1 MRARPN
7 AAAAP
12 ATVSGEPAPHDAT
25 GSVREGE
32 APRPRPASQ
41 ETCPD
46 THPTDARGARRCG
59 LSAAVT
65 RNAVPVRT
73 APGRRPDPCASRRAS
88 PFSPPPPRRRPRP
101 SSCRTSSSRPT
112 ARPRPPRPPAPPSRS
127 STAAELEADGRPFV
141 LDALS
146 DLPGVTVDQS
156 GPPGTFSGFAV
167 RGAPARYVRV
177 LVDGIEVS
185 DPTGT
190 QVAASLSNLLVDDVS
205 RIEVLKGSQSA
216 LYGGQAVGGVIDIT
230 SPRAEVDGLANYVLL
245 EGGSYDSFR
254 GSYTATGRNERGE
267 FAMTI
272 ARLQTDGFSSAEEAD
287 GNPEPDG
294 YETTRVSATGTL
306 YLTDRLSL
314 FGSAFQQA
322 ESGGFDGFDPATF
335 APADAPNTL
344 RHRQLGP
351 ARRPRPRRPRRPA
364 REPRRRLPLFDRPR
378 LARAVGPLHLFGRPD
393 PRRVP
398 RPVPPVRRAELAVRR
413 RLDPRGKQ
421 DRRARS
427 PARRRPNR
435 TTTPASSARRSGSPS
450 DPLTLTLALRYDE
463 HSEFGGFPTGR
474 VSAAYAVAADTVLRG
489 SAGTG
494 FRAPSNF
501 ELFDP
506 TYGNPDL
513 DPETSQSADL
523 GIEQGFAGGRGTVTA
538 TLFWLQIDDLIDFDL
553 VTSGYIQTDGTADS
567 RGLELSAAYDLTDAP
582 DARRRLHLHR
592 RPRRLRR
599 RPRCASRATTSS
611 SSSPAT
617 SPSAPA
623 STSASATP
631 PTSPTSPSP
640 PARPSSRPI
649 PSSTPASPMPSP
661 RTPSSTSG
669 PRTSPTPSTRPS
681 RATRPPTSRS
691 TSA

>member
-1 MRARPN
+1 MRLAPSL
-7 AAAAP
+7 ALLATAAP
-12 ATVSGEPAPHDAT
+12 AAAQTIVLPDIIVSANRTPTAAEAT
-25 GSVREGE
+25 GSTV
-32 APRPRPASQ
+32 S
-41 ETCPD
+41 
-46 THPTDARGARRCG
+46 
-59 LSAAVT
+59 V
-65 RNAVPVRT
+65 V
-73 APGRRPDPCASRRAS
+73 
-88 PFSPPPPRRRPRP
+88 
-101 SSCRTSSSRPT
+101 
-112 ARPRPPRPPAPPSRS
+112 
-127 STAAELEADGRPFV
+127 TAAELEADGRPFV
-141 LDALS
+141 LDALA

-245 EGGSYDSFR
+245 EGGSFDSFR

-335 APADAPNTL
+335 APADAPNTYDTDSWGL
-344 RHRQLGP
+344 RAGLDLAALGGRLTNRVAVSYYSIDRDSREQSGLFTYSGDRTRAEYLGHYRQSDALSWQLG
-351 ARRPRPRRPRRPA
+351 ADWT
-364 REPRRRLPLFDRPR
+364 REESKTSSPFAGASPTESNDDT
-378 LARAVGPLHLFGRPD
+378 GIFGQ
-393 PRRVP
+393 
-398 RPVPPVRRAELAVRR
+398 ALW
-413 RLDPRGKQ
+413 Q
-421 DRRARS
+421 
-427 PARRRPNR
+427 
-435 TTTPASSARRSGSPS
+435 PS
-450 DPLTLTLALRYDE
+450 DPLTLTFALRYDE

-567 RGLELSAAYDLTDAP
+567 RGLELSAAYDLTPRLTLGGAYTYT
-582 DARRRLHLHR
+582 DARDAFGDA
-592 RPRRLRR
+592 RLRI
-599 RPRCASRATTSS
+599 PRHDLFVQLAGDITERASFDIGVRYAADLPDEPFASSAAFEPSYTVVNARVAYAVTEDAELYLRAENLTDAQYQTVEGY
-611 SSSPAT
+611 AT
-617 SPSAPA
+617 ADQSFYFGL
-623 STSASATP
+623 TG
-631 PTSPTSPSP
+631 
-640 PARPSSRPI
+640 RF
-649 PSSTPASPMPSP
+649 
-661 RTPSSTSG
+661 
-669 PRTSPTPSTRPS
+669 
-681 RATRPPTSRS
+681 
-691 TSA
+691 